1 MLAAGNS
8 INLVQL
14 TKRANKLGYHTY
26 VGKGMVL
33 VCAAAD
39 TKGKL
44 SESACETV
52 STANFHSA
60 MTAIIA
66 YQPSTAQAATL
77 GIHVIAKVTV
87 HLLHCIHTEGTSTRD
102 VCSCLQVWLCCH
114 LQWQGARER
123 GAQALSGILH

>member
-1 MLAAGNS
+1 VLAAGNS

-44 SESACETV
+44 SENACETV
-52 STANFHSA
+52 SIANLHSV

-66 YQPSTAQAATL
+66 YQPSTIQAATL
-77 GIHVIAKVTV
+77 GMNMVAKI
-87 HLLHCIHTEGTSTRD
+87 LCIYCI
-102 VCSCLQVWLCCH
+102 VYVL
-114 LQWQGARER
+114 
-123 GAQALSGILH
+123 